1 MAVKVI
7 QATKKIQKTT
17 VGEENHKLR
26 VAAYCRVSTDSE
38 EQETS
43 YEAQCRHYTD
53 YIRKNPDWEMAGI
66 YADEGISGTQ
76 AGKRP
81 EFLHMIEDCEKGEI
95 DFIITKS
102 ISRWARNTLDSLNYI
117 RKLKDLGIPVLFEKE
132 NINTMDARGE
142 LLITIMS
149 SIAQQESQ
157 SISQNVRMG
166 IQYHMQQGRGWVNTT
181 TFLGFGPG
189 EKPGDLVIIP
199 EEADLV
205 RRIFRDFLEGYSPAR
220 IGRHLERDAIPTKA
234 GSLRWHASTI
244 TNILE
249 NEKYAG
255 DMLLQKYYTK
265 DFLTHRLVKNRGEL
279 PQYFVEDHHP
289 PIIPKEIYKQVQGEL
304 VRRGALK
311 KEAVKLRFGSEEAL
325 TGRIICGRCGNVLK
339 RYQKPENPEY
349 LAWIQPCTDPVE
361 WRCRTRAYNK
371 KTRGRNTPSPCG
383 CRFVPEEEAKKAV
396 LYALNRLPEYRDALL
411 RRLGELEKGE
421 IRRIDA
427 LMVRSEETVKM
438 IENRLEE
445 IGSQGAEKTQEMHK
459 IQGKRVHSP
468 AVGATAPDKCPG
480 TTDSME
486 YRGCAG
492 DDAVGADADIA
503 DNKKAAPVSDI
514 HDLSETSYLRKQF
527 LREQENQEHLRLERA
542 EYARQGIQVRLLLE
556 LTDSIR
562 EQREKVLPPRTDG
575 ETGIPGS
582 CTDPEDFF
590 RRTRYRLP
598 EDIITEEGFLIR
610 FEDSFIVRYLDHVT
624 IFDEDYEIHLKAG
637 ITIRAKAVKEKKRR
651 VFTLS

>member
-7 QATKKIQKTT
+7 QAIKKIQKNTA
-17 VGEENHKLR
+17 GENNHKLR

-205 RRIFRDFLEGYSPAR
+205 RRIFREFLEGYSPAM

-325 TGRIICGRCGNVLK
+325 TGRIICGRCGNTLK
-339 RYQKPENPEY
+339 RYRKPGNPEY
-349 LAWIQPCTDPVE
+349 LWQILPSMDPVE

-383 CRFVPEEEAKKAV
+383 CRFVSEEEVKKAI
-396 LYALNRLPEYRDALL
+396 LYTLNRIPEYRDVLL

-421 IRRIDA
+421 MRRTDA
-427 LMVRSEETVKM
+427 LMARSEENVRT
-438 IENRLEE
+438 IEKRLEAITAQE
-445 IGSQGAEKTQEMHK
+445 QEGKQPGSETE
-459 IQGKRVHSP
+459 
-468 AVGATAPDKCPG
+468 T
-480 TTDSME
+480 
-486 YRGCAG
+486 
-492 DDAVGADADIA
+492 
-503 DNKKAAPVSDI
+503 
-514 HDLSETSYLRKQF
+514 LSEASFLREQ
-527 LREQENQEHLRLERA
+527 LSREQENQEHLRLERA

-562 EQREKVLPPRTDG
+562 ERREKVLPPRPEK
-575 ETGIPGS
+575 ETGSAGS

-590 RRTRYRLP
+590 RRTRHP
-598 EDIITEEGFLIR
+598 VSEDILTEEGFLIR

-624 IFDEDYEIHLKAG
+624 IQDDACEVHLKAG
-637 ITIRAKAVKEKKRR
+637 IIIRVKAMK
-651 VFTLS
+651 SM

>member
-205 RRIFRDFLEGYSPAR
+205 RRIFREFLEGYSPAM

-265 DFLTHRLVKNRGEL
+265 DFLTHRMVKNRGEL

-289 PIIPKEIYKQVQGEL
+289 PIVPKEIYKQAQGEL
-304 VRRGALK
+304 ARRGALK

-421 IRRIDA
+421 MRRTDA
-427 LMVRSEETVKM
+427 LMARSEE
-438 IENRLEE
+438 
-445 IGSQGAEKTQEMHK
+445 
-459 IQGKRVHSP
+459 
-468 AVGATAPDKCPG
+468 AVGLIEKRMEVIEKQRTQG
-480 TTDSME
+480 NQLISTTICSAVPRRNTGIEDYADGVEDS
-486 YRGCAG
+486 G
-492 DDAVGADADIA
+492 DFAKDA
-503 DNKKAAPVSDI
+503 
-514 HDLSETSYLRKQF
+514 DLSETHTEMNIEHAPGGVSSTPSEAVF
-527 LREQENQEHLRLERA
+527 LKSQLLLEQENQEHLRLERA

-562 EQREKVLPPRTDG
+562 ERREKVFPPKTEKEEDSD
-575 ETGIPGS
+575 GS

-590 RRTRYRLP
+590 RHTRHPVP

-624 IFDEDYEIHLKAG
+624 ILDDACEVHLKGG
-637 ITIRAKAVKEKKRR
+637 ITVRVRAVKEKEKH
-651 VFTLS
+651 

>member
-43 YEAQCRHYTD
+43 YEAQCRHYTE
-53 YIRKNPDWEMAGI
+53 YISENPDWEMAGI

-81 EFLHMIEDCEKGEI
+81 EFLRMIEDCGKGEI

-166 IQYHMQQGRGWVNTT
+166 IRYHMQQGRGWVNTT

-189 EKPGDLVIIP
+189 EKSGDLVIIP

-205 RRIFRDFLEGYSPAR
+205 RRIFREFLEGYSPAM
-220 IGRHLERDAIPTKA
+220 IGRHLEQDGILTKS
-234 GSLRWHASTI
+234 GSQKWHASTI

-265 DFLTHRLVKNRGEL
+265 DFLTHRMVKNRGEL

-289 PIIPKEIYKQVQGEL
+289 PIIPKEIYNQVQGEL
-304 VRRGALK
+304 ARRGALK
-311 KEAVKLRFGSEEAL
+311 KEAGKLRFGSEEAL
-325 TGRIICGRCGNVLK
+325 TGRLICGRCGNVLK

-349 LAWIQPCTDPVE
+349 PGAVLSYTDPVE
-361 WRCRTRAYNK
+361 WRCRTRAYTK
-371 KTRGRNTPSPCG
+371 KIRGRNTPSPCG
-383 CRFVPEEEAKKAV
+383 CRFVPEEEVKKAV

-421 IRRIDA
+421 MRRTDA
-427 LMVRSEETVKM
+427 LMARSEENAET
-438 IENRLEE
+438 IEKRLE
-445 IGSQGAEKTQEMHK
+445 A
-459 IQGKRVHSP
+459 
-468 AVGATAPDKCPG
+468 
-480 TTDSME
+480 
-486 YRGCAG
+486 
-492 DDAVGADADIA
+492 IA
-503 DNKKAAPVSDI
+503 DQEAEGKQPGSDTEP
-514 HDLSETSYLRKQF
+514 LSEATF
-527 LREQENQEHLRLERA
+527 LREQLFREQENREHLRLERA

-562 EQREKVLPPRTDG
+562 ERREKVFPPRQER
-575 ETGIPGS
+575 ETENAGS

-590 RRTRYRLP
+590 RRTRHSVP

-624 IFDEDYEIHLKAG
+624 ILDDACEVHLKGG
-637 ITIRAKAVKEKKRR
+637 ITVRVRAVKEKEKH
-651 VFTLS
+651 